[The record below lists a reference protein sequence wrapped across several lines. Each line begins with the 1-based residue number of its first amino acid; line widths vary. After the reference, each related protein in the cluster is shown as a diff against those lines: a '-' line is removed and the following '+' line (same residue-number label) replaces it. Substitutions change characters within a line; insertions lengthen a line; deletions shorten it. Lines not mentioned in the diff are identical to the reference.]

1 MKKIYITILFAFT
14 TFCLFAQTKNYVPTL
29 LTPENSS
36 IDQVTNVILDWNSVA
51 GGVGMKYQL
60 LFDSDSTFQNT
71 TIINTNFSSYQTN
84 NLFFD
89 QVYYWKVRSI
99 DPTIPDTSAWSERWS
114 FNTIVSVKMKSNPS
128 GDQNADV
135 NLVWVAQTG
144 LTGIDLQMDTTSTFT
159 SPLNYS
165 VELDGSLSN
174 FKVKTLY
181 FGKRY
186 YWQLRAKNEQD
197 TSVWS
202 EVRNFKIAAKAALL
216 SPANNATDQMPDVQI
231 SWKKLGDTLM
241 TYKYQISLNSNF
253 TNIIQEGLDTTKN
266 WKVTADTLMFGTK
279 YYWRVLAMHT
289 NDTALWSET
298 RSFTVKGKVTLSL
311 PANQDTTISINPSL
325 EWKTITTSKG
335 YQIQLSD
342 TVNFYRTII
351 DLNLGDVSQYI
362 LPNALDYSK
371 SYYWRVRAFKSR
383 ADLTSPD
390 TTIWSDSWSFKTENE
405 VTLLAP
411 ANQDTNVYIHPT
423 FSWNQ
428 VKGAS
433 SYMILISDTIDFSKN
448 IIEANVSSTEHYLL
462 PDTDTLLNVH
472 VYYWKVKAIKNDT
485 ISTDWSDTWS
495 FTTARPE
502 GIDKPIQTS
511 NILIYPS
518 PTTGNVFVKIFA
530 NKSQNAKLVLMDL
543 TGRIIFEQI
552 ANLSSGYNLNNIN
565 LSDLENGI
573 YILSIQTNKNIISKK
588 IILNK

>member
-29 LTPENSS
+29 LTPENNS

-71 TIINTNFSSYQTN
+71 TIINTNYSSYQTN
-84 NLFFD
+84 NLFFN

-114 FNTIVSVKMKSNPS
+114 FNTIASIKMKSNPS
-128 GDQNADV
+128 NDQNADV

-144 LTGIDLQMDTTSTFT
+144 LTSIDLQMDTTSTFT
-159 SPLNYS
+159 SPLNYA

-186 YWQLRAKNEQD
+186 YWQLRAKNEND

-202 EVRNFKIAAKAALL
+202 EVRNFKVAAKTTLS
-216 SPANNATDQMPDVQI
+216 SPANNATDQMPDIQI

-253 TNIIQEGLDTTKN
+253 TNIIQEGLDTTN
-266 WKVTADTLMFGTK
+266 SWKATGDTLMFGTK

-289 NDTALWSET
+289 KDTALWSET
-298 RSFTVKGKVTLSL
+298 RAFTIKSKVTLSS
-311 PANQDTTISINPSL
+311 PANQDTTIVVNPSL
-325 EWKTITTSKG
+325 AWKKINTSKG

-351 DLNLGDVSQYI
+351 DLNLGDVSQYD
-362 LPNALDYSK
+362 LPNALDHSK
-371 SYYWRVRAFKSR
+371 LYYWRVRAFKSR

-390 TTIWSDSWSFKTENE
+390 TTLWSDSWSFKTENE
-405 VTLLAP
+405 VALLTP
-411 ANQDTNVYIHPT
+411 ANQDTSISVNPT
-423 FSWNQ
+423 FTWNP
-428 VKGAS
+428 VEGAT
-433 SYMILISDTIDFSKN
+433 SYKLLISDTIDFTRN
-448 IIEANVSSTEHYLL
+448 VREITVSSTDQYILPEALEHL
-462 PDTDTLLNVH
+462 H
-472 VYYWKVKAIKNDT
+472 MYYWKVKAFRSETD
-485 ISTDWSDTWS
+485 STDWSDVWS
-495 FTTARPE
+495 FTTVRPV
-502 GIDKPIQTS
+502 GIDKPIQASGIT
-511 NILIYPS
+511 IYPS
-518 PTTGNVFVKIFA
+518 PTSGNVFVKIFA

-543 TGRIIFEQI
+543 TGRMIFEQI
-552 ANLSSGYNLNNIN
+552 ANLNNGYNLNNVN